1 MNVHHLELFYFVA
14 KHEGITNAVRNIPY
28 GIQQPAVS
36 MQISQLEEDLDTTFC
51 HRRPF
56 VLTVTGERLFRFIEP
71 FFSQLDKVA
80 DDLRGGESQR
90 VRVGASQPILSDHM
104 PWIMERV
111 RASKPYLRVSLRQGH
126 QRELEAALLARE
138 IDIAVTLFE
147 KEPPAGV
154 EARALIEIPLAL
166 VVKRSSK
173 IKSAE
178 QLFSSGKVE
187 EPLICLPEG
196 EPVQR
201 HFREGLQKAGV
212 DWHTGLEVN
221 SFDLAEKFAAQGFGI
236 GLTVVSPSSKRVP
249 GVRDI
254 PLQDFPTLKVGV
266 LWQGKLDGGLKAFV
280 DSIESHAEALKSS
293 LT

>member
-1 MNVHHLELFYFVA
+1 M
-14 KHEGITNAVRNIPY
+14 
-28 GIQQPAVS
+28 
-36 MQISQLEEDLDTTFC
+36 
-51 HRRPF
+51 
-56 VLTVTGERLFRFIEP
+56 
-71 FFSQLDKVA
+71 
-80 DDLRGGESQR
+80 
-90 VRVGASQPILSDHM
+90 
-104 PWIMERV
+104 
-111 RASKPYLRVSLRQGH
+111 
-126 QRELEAALLARE
+126 
-138 IDIAVTLFE
+138 
-147 KEPPAGV
+147 
-154 EARALIEIPLAL
+154 
-166 VVKRSSK
+166 
-173 IKSAE
+173 
-178 QLFSSGKVE
+178 
-187 EPLICLPEG
+187 PEG

-212 DWHTGLEVN
+212 GWHTGVEVN